1 MIQVSR
7 VGFRPVARSLVLT
20 FALGCYWSCHAETVT
35 WQIDSQQSFIRLSIP
50 DQDVPLVSG
59 SPPSPLGLR
68 DYSADPFT
76 PSTVWTDAGGRRSAV
91 EGTLASNYVVG
102 SSIQFLT
109 GTHNA
114 NSVAFGSFRPD
125 PAAWDGTIFQPN
137 SGAPASFGASIV
149 LAPGQPG
156 SFAIGDLALRDVGYD
171 LVGDVALSTSGSGWV
186 GNNSFSVGLKPGA
199 RVDVQGIANFFNEV
213 LDEAVVEAN
222 QGGLQIENL
231 GGGLHRLTLEIDVP
245 IVFDIDDISLQASV
259 AGQIVANATVSEPAS
274 VVGSS
279 VFHAGFSGAGTPP
292 DNAIDSGKLLA
303 KEGSG
308 ATLSFANVINTSR
321 GINGLVFDIQN
332 LANGAALGPS
342 DFEVLVSPQGAFNAA
357 ANPPAGWPVGPAPT
371 SVTVTAGSPDRVRIE
386 WPNGS
391 IVNRWLRLTIKAN
404 ANTGLS
410 APETYY
416 LGHLLGETTG
426 LAGGSVY
433 TVAFA
438 DITPIRSTV
447 GTTVNAS
454 SVTDIDKNGT
464 VAFADISAMRPNVG
478 AQLTNITIP

>member
-1 MIQVSR
+1 MLSYT
-7 VGFRPVARSLVLT
+7 P
-20 FALGCYWSCHAETVT
+20 LGKGATVV
-35 WQIDSQQSFIRLSIP
+35 WDIDSAQSFIRLEVP
-50 DQDVPLVSG
+50 DQLVPINGFPQL
-59 SPPSPLGLR
+59 LGLR
-68 DYSADPFT
+68 DFSPDPQSL
-76 PSTVWTDAGGRRSAV
+76 STNWTDDGGKRSFV
-91 EGTLASNYVVG
+91 TGTLQTEYISG
-102 SSIQFLT
+102 TSIGFSSGQQSAAAIQ
-109 GTHNA
+109 
-114 NSVAFGSFRPD
+114 FGSFRPD
-125 PAAWDGTIFQPN
+125 PAAWNGTTFDPN
-137 SGAPASFGASIV
+137 TGAPAAFGA
-149 LAPGQPG
+149 
-156 SFAIGDLALRDVGYD
+156 AIHLLFPEFQIELPA
-171 LVGDVALSTSGSGWV
+171 GDVALRDILYDLSGSVSLAPSGNGWI
-186 GNNSFSVGLKPGA
+186 GSNSFLVGIAPGA
-199 RVDVQGIANFFNEV
+199 RADVQGAINEFNQTLGDPV
-213 LDEAVVEAN
+213 LEEN
-222 QGGLQIENL
+222 GGSLAIENL
-231 GGGLHRLTLEIDVP
+231 GGGSLRLTLLINVP
-245 IVFDIDDISLQASV
+245 VTLAVEGVDIQASV